1 MTQAEAWKA
10 IMREW
15 FALPASKRRTQ
26 DQTAAFA
33 MAKAAKYRFRS
44 KADRYQVIKGWL
56 QNSLEPSH

>member
-1 MTQAEAWKA
+1 MTQAEARKA

-15 FALPASKRRTQ
+15 FALPALKRTTQ

>member
-1 MTQAEAWKA
+1 MTQAEARKV

-26 DQTAAFA
+26 DQAPAFA
-33 MAKAAKYRFRS
+33 MAMAAKYRFRS
-44 KADRYQVIKGWL
+44 KADRYQVIKVWL

>member
-1 MTQAEAWKA
+1 MTQAEARKA

-33 MAKAAKYRFRS
+33 MAKAAKYRDQRLTDTKS
-44 KADRYQVIKGWL
+44 SRDGCRIR
-56 QNSLEPSH
+56 